1 MDNNN
6 NNNMEDT
13 IMKTYVDDLFDERL
27 YKIFK
32 ENYGYTDDNV
42 IEGVENWKK
51 KHPEDYKSLKDD
63 FYDEVHGGW

>member
-1 MDNNN
+1 MAEENKN
-6 NNNMEDT
+6 EDV
-13 IMKTYVDDLFDERL
+13 IMNTYVDDLFDERL

-32 ENYGYTDDNV
+32 ENYGYTEDTV
-42 IEGVENWKK
+42 VEAVETWKN